1 MALRLNKKPRSD
13 ATQQRDIGR
22 VPPYKLLDVFRGLA
36 ALWVVMDHS
45 SDRWLS
51 PDHLAYL
58 HQPLYWISSYGR
70 LGVTIFFVISGYCI
84 TAAAWR
90 SLVLNRS
97 VAGYAK
103 DRVRRIYPPYFAS
116 LVLMVLSIQWLAV
129 ASAHHWIPAIHHP
142 LHLGTGV
149 SYWMGNLFLLQSEFQ
164 VTSIN
169 VVYWSLCY
177 EIAFYAVI
185 GVFLGVS
192 KLIQRKHGPHVATV
206 AFVALLTGCTVCTL
220 AFEIRTGDPVFPID
234 LWHLFALGGLLFC
247 GIEINGRSLPD
258 LSSRTRAI
266 IASCLSIVAL
276 LTGALAALR
285 QIGDTG
291 LGLPS
296 TRVACVTALVFAA
309 LLLVLR
315 RYDDVL
321 TRYGTV
327 RPLLWL
333 GSFSYSLYLVHPV
346 VLPYFEVF
354 GRHIG
359 LNGDRYWIDYL
370 IQLAAAVLSGRIFFL
385 NVERRFLSKR
395 QTQRIVEEHLH
406 A

>member
-1 MALRLNKKPRSD
+1 M
-13 ATQQRDIGR
+13 
-22 VPPYKLLDVFRGLA
+22 A
-36 ALWVVMDHS
+36 ALWVVMDHC

-97 VAGYAK
+97 VAKYAK
-103 DRVRRIYPPYFAS
+103 DRVRRIYPPYYAS
-116 LVLMVLSIQWLAV
+116 LVLMVLSIQLLAT
-129 ASAHHWIPAIHHP
+129 ASAHHWIPAIHHL
-142 LHLGTGV
+142 LHLGTGAR
-149 SYWMGNLFLLQSEFQ
+149 YWMGNLLLLQSEFH

-177 EIAFYAVI
+177 EIAFYVVI
-185 GVFLGVS
+185 GIFLGVS
-192 KLIQRKHGPHVATV
+192 KLVQRKHGPHVATV
-206 AFVALLTGCTVCTL
+206 VFVALLTGCTVCTL
-220 AFEIRTGDPVFPID
+220 VLEIMTGDPLFPID

-247 GIEINGRSLPD
+247 VIEINERSLPD
-258 LSSRTRAI
+258 LSSLIRVV
-266 IASCLSIVAL
+266 IAAALGIVTL

-291 LGLPS
+291 LGFPS
-296 TRVACVTALVFAA
+296 TRVTCVTALVFGS

-315 RYDDVL
+315 RHDGEL
-321 TRYGTV
+321 MRYGMV
-327 RPLLWL
+327 RPLQGL

-346 VLPYFEVF
+346 VLPFFEVF

-359 LNGDRYWIDYL
+359 LDGNRYWINYL
-370 IQLAAAVLSGRIFFL
+370 IQLTAAVLIGWLFFL
-385 NVERRFLSKR
+385 IVERRFLSKR
-395 QTQRIVEEHLH
+395 QTQRLAEEHLRV
-406 A
+406 